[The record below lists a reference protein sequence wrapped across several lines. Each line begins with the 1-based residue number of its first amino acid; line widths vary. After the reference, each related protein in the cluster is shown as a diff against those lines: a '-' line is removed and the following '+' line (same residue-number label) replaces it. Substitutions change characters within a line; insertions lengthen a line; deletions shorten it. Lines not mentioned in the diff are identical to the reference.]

1 MNYPQPTLC
10 IGILTMNEAR
20 RIEQCIQSAKFAK
33 QIVVVGDQ
41 KQLPPTSFFDRLADN
56 SETDDSNDEDVSVVV
71 TEANCSEDS
80 CSPLETLIAVM
91 RDPPMTIHIDKAIS
105 QVTAED
111 VRSALP

>member
-1 MNYPQPTLC
+1 MPLIQPP
-10 IGILTMNEAR
+10 GQGR
-20 RIEQCIQSAKFAK
+20 
-33 QIVVVGDQ
+33 V
-41 KQLPPTSFFDRLADN
+41 DN
-56 SETDDSNDEDVSVVV
+56 STYSAQVKFWVRLHLADEDVSIVV

-91 RDPPMTIHIDKAIS
+91 RDPPMIIHIDKAIS